1 MSEWFKRFATYF
13 TFPDDYIVI
22 DTETSGVQPE
32 ECHLCVIGHTFVQNR
47 VPVETKETYLNW
59 WLDPDTDHAELEDQL
74 RLTQKIMEEKKK
86 TFAHTKERLQAI
98 GRPPKEVLA
107 EYLALFEEMEP
118 RKQLLVGHNLI
129 NFDAEFFQA
138 AFHNTLKVPFIF
150 NPSLLMDTGLLL
162 KASQMP
168 DNFPYPTPEETV
180 YKFLR
185 RVGRTPRK
193 GVFWALD
200 RYCED
205 KYGLS
210 KKANV
215 DKSQAHTAGTDSL
228 LTAFLVEEIRQLA
241 NG

>member
-1 MSEWFKRFATYF
+1 
-13 TFPDDYIVI
+13 
-22 DTETSGVQPE
+22 
-32 ECHLCVIGHTFVQNR
+32 
-47 VPVETKETYLNW
+47 
-59 WLDPDTDHAELEDQL
+59 
-74 RLTQKIMEEKKK
+74 
-86 TFAHTKERLQAI
+86 
-98 GRPPKEVLA
+98 
-107 EYLALFEEMEP
+107 
-118 RKQLLVGHNLI
+118 
-129 NFDAEFFQA
+129 
-138 AFHNTLKVPFIF
+138 
-150 NPSLLMDTGLLL
+150 
-162 KASQMP
+162 MP